1 MPCCMWKCVYSYF
14 QWCRYFQ
21 DAWVSFVLTDEFS
34 GRVTK
39 NTSHSTFLFFDL
51 FLTQWI
57 MAVLSRRCKPDNSE
71 SHNSLKLRPFRIFAW
86 IKLPCHSCSVW
97 DKLRW
102 LNRFWQS
109 LCEVYRPLIQ
119 KDSITHRHGIT
130 HRHVCEGRTLL
141 SSYWSPFLCLCT
153 VFDAISSN
161 IDEVLSVNS

>member
-1 MPCCMWKCVYSYF
+1 
-14 QWCRYFQ
+14 
-21 DAWVSFVLTDEFS
+21 
-34 GRVTK
+34 
-39 NTSHSTFLFFDL
+39 
-51 FLTQWI
+51 

-109 LCEVYRPLIQ
+109 LCEVYLPLIQ

-153 VFDAISSN
+153 VFDAISCNRWGSLDQP
-161 IDEVLSVNS
+161 IECRGVSTALMIIPPWVLEPPRKAGFAHLSDWWPT